1 LRHYPVLLPKVLEYL
16 NVDPAGTY
24 VDCTVGEG
32 GYAEAILERLSSGR
46 LLALDRD
53 TEALAVTRKRLESY
67 GAKVTLFHGSYGE
80 ISTILGERKAHGIV
94 ADLGVSRRQ
103 FDTPERGF
111 SLQWDGPLD
120 MRMDQ
125 AQTLTAADIVN
136 HYDERSLADLIYQ
149 YGEER
154 RSRRIARA
162 ILRARPLRGTKHL
175 AEVVARAVPRAPRQR
190 IHPATRTFQAIRIAV
205 NDELGELEKLLQRAP
220 LALLPGG
227 RMVVVSFHSL
237 EDRLVKQAWRRWAA
251 REVTTILTRR
261 VVRPEEAEILEN
273 PASRSARLRACERTN
288 EAWQPLN

>member
-1 LRHYPVLLPKVLEYL
+1 
-16 NVDPAGTY
+16 
-24 VDCTVGEG
+24 
-32 GYAEAILERLSSGR
+32 
-46 LLALDRD
+46 
-53 TEALAVTRKRLESY
+53 
-67 GAKVTLFHGSYGE
+67 LFHSSYGE
-80 ISTILGERKAHGIV
+80 IGAILGERKVHGIV

-111 SLQWDGPLD
+111 SLQSDGPLD

-125 AQTLTAADIVN
+125 AQSLTAADIVN
-136 HYDERSLADLIYQ
+136 HYDERSLANLIYQ

-154 RSRRIARA
+154 RSRRIAKA

-175 AEVVARAVPRAPRQR
+175 AEVVTRAVPHAPRQR

-205 NDELGELEKLLQRAP
+205 NDELGELEKLLEQGP

-251 REVTTILTRR
+251 RDVVTVLTRR
-261 VVRPEEAEILEN
+261 VVRPEEEEILEN
-273 PASRSARLRACERTN
+273 PPSRSARLRACERTN

>member
-16 NVDPAGTY
+16 NVDSAGTY
-24 VDCTVGEG
+24 VDCTAGEG
-32 GYAEAILERLSSGR
+32 GYAEAILERLSSGH

-53 TEALAVTRKRLESY
+53 ADALAATRKRLHSH
-67 GAKVTLFHGSYGE
+67 GAKTTLFHSSYGE
-80 ISTILGERKAHGIV
+80 IGTILGERKVHGIV

-111 SLQWDGPLD
+111 SLQSDGPLD

-125 AQTLTAADIVN
+125 AQSLTAADIVN
-136 HYDERSLADLIYQ
+136 HYDERSLANLIYQ

-154 RSRRIARA
+154 RSRRIAKA
-162 ILRARPLRGTKHL
+162 ILWARPLRGTKHL
-175 AEVVARAVPRAPRQR
+175 VEVVTRAVPHAPRQR

-205 NDELGELEKLLQRAP
+205 NDELGELEKLLEQGP

-251 REVTTILTRR
+251 RDVVTVLTRR
-261 VVRPEEAEILEN
+261 VVRPEEEEILEN
-273 PASRSARLRACERTN
+273 PPSRSARLRACERTN